1 MIWESEVHLYF
12 LIGATISLNLYTHNE
27 INKDGAYFL
36 DEEKPKYISLVWLVP
51 IIGAVI
57 AQYRLNADKTFYMT
71 VMGIFSFYG
80 MEFIIFYMFGCRVRL
95 PSHQFTR

>member
-1 MIWESEVHLYF
+1 MFEIYF
-12 LIGATISLNLYTHNE
+12 LIGAVISLNLYTHNE

-57 AQYRLNADKTFYMT
+57 AQYRLHADKTFYMT
-71 VMGIFSFYG
+71 VMGIFFLLRYGFYY
-80 MEFIIFYMFGCRVRL
+80 ILYVWL
-95 PSHQFTR
+95 